1 MEKLFK
7 EFSPKTFLQWNKKV
21 IDDLKGLDYEKLI
34 WKSPEKISVAPL
46 YNDESVK
53 KFEGETTHHHSDWEI
68 EQKFLKP
75 TNKKVLDSLNTGA
88 TALLLYNLKSTDLD
102 SILKEV
108 LIEHIQTSI
117 QSENIEDA
125 LESFVKLLEKRKLD
139 KTKIR
144 GSLHFDPLMSCLKN
158 GTIDSN
164 FWIKFNH
171 IQEKSSALKSFKTL
185 CIQGHEYHNSGAT
198 ASQELAFT
206 LAQLSEYFAHYKN
219 LKATKIQISLG
230 ISTNFFFEIAKFRA
244 IRILW
249 SQLLDAYKKEHT
261 PLDLR
266 AESGLRTSTLYDAH
280 INMLRSTS
288 QCMSAALGGANTISI
303 NNLNAAY
310 KEEDVFGSRMARN
323 TSLILKEEAYLNKVS
338 DPASGSYY
346 IEELTNE
353 MSLKAWSIFKEIEAH
368 GGWIEAIKSNKIQQM
383 IEENASKQEAL
394 FNAGELSLIGT
405 NLHPNGKDK
414 MLNELEISFVKNR
427 TKPTEFRPL
436 HSKRLSEQMDTI
448 RLNEEKNA

>member
-7 EFSPKTFLQWNKKV
+7 EFSSKTLLQWNEK
-21 IDDLKGLDYEKLI
+21 IIADLKGLDYEKLI
-34 WKSPEKISVAPL
+34 WKSPEKISIAPV
-46 YNDESVK
+46 YNDESVN
-53 KFEGETTHHHSDWEI
+53 KFEGETTHQHSDWEI

-88 TALLLYNLKSTDLD
+88 TALLLCNIKKNNID

-108 LIEHIQTSI
+108 LIEHIHTSI
-117 QSENIEDA
+117 QSENIEDV
-125 LESFVKLLEKRKLD
+125 LESFVKLLKKRKLD
-139 KTKIR
+139 QTKIR
-144 GSLHFDPLMSCLKN
+144 GSLHFDPLMSFLKN

-164 FWIKFNH
+164 FWIKFNR
-171 IQEKSSALKSFKTL
+171 IQEKSSDLINFKSL
-185 CIQGHEYHNSGAT
+185 CIQGHEYHNAGAT
-198 ASQELAFT
+198 AIQELAFT
-206 LAQLSEYFAHYKN
+206 LAQISEYFAHNKY
-219 LKATKIQISLG
+219 LKASKIQISLG
-230 ISTNFFFEIAKFRA
+230 ISTNYFFEIAKFRA

-249 SQLLDAYKKEHT
+249 SQLLAAYQKEHT
-261 PLDLR
+261 TLDLR
-266 AESGLRTSTLYDAH
+266 AESGLRTCTLYDAH

-353 MSLKAWSIFKEIEAH
+353 MSLKAWSIFKEIEAS
-368 GGWIEAIKSNKIQQM
+368 GGWIQAIKSNKIQHM
-383 IEENASKQEAL
+383 IEESASKQQAL
-394 FNAGELSLIGT
+394 FNAGELNLIGT
-405 NLHPNGKDK
+405 NLHPDSKDK
-414 MLNELEISFVKNR
+414 MLNKMEISYVKNR
-427 TKPTEFRPL
+427 TKPTEFKPL
-436 HSKRLSEQMDTI
+436 HSKRLSEQMDAL